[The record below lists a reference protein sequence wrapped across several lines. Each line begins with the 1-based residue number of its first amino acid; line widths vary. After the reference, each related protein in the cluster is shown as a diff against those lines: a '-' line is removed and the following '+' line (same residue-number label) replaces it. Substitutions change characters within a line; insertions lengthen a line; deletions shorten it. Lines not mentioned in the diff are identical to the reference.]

1 MKIKSYK
8 QVLEREGF
16 DDIDTAYD
24 PKDDFLFSKSRN
36 QYGSKYEDD
45 EDFEQKKDDG
55 IDYENDDDVQHLL
68 YLLREMFKNVGVSVD
83 VEATSDDISITAFL
97 NRRGKLSDVI
107 KIFEV
112 VKKLKKDILGQYD
125 SQFELWETKK
135 GDPRITFEFS
145 LEGEDGDT
153 TPW

>member
-1 MKIKSYK
+1 MKIRSYK
-8 QVLEREGF
+8 QVFER
-16 DDIDTAYD
+16 DIDSEYD
-24 PKDDFLFSKSRN
+24 PKDDFLFPKSRN

-45 EDFEQKKDDG
+45 EDFEQKKDD

-83 VEATSDDISITAFL
+83 VEASSDDISITAFL